1 MRIICDHCSRPIS
14 GTVKKLAGNFNFHP
28 DCLAELVK
36 EAPKPESTD
45 GSFRGPENHPTR
57 TGVNGNG

>member
-14 GTVKKLAGNFNFHP
+14 GTVKKLTGNFNFHP

-45 GSFRGPENHPTR
+45 ASLRNPENQPTR